1 MQYRLIINNGYR
13 KMGVFAKGLQG
24 ALAIAIWVDR
34 LRGDSIFSPKIMV
47 HSTFFIY
54 FAVYIKY
61 S

>member
-1 MQYRLIINNGYR
+1 
-13 KMGVFAKGLQG
+13 MGVFAKGLQG

>member
-1 MQYRLIINNGYR
+1 
-13 KMGVFAKGLQG
+13 MGVFAKGLPG
-24 ALAIAIWVDR
+24 ALAIAIWAER
-34 LRGDSIFSPKIMV
+34 LRCESIFSHKIMV

>member
-1 MQYRLIINNGYR
+1 
-13 KMGVFAKGLQG
+13 MGVFAKWLPG
-24 ALAIAIWVDR
+24 ALTIAIWAER
-34 LRGDSIFSPKIMV
+34 FRCDSIFSPKIMV

>member
-1 MQYRLIINNGYR
+1 MINVIKR
-13 KMGVFAKGLQG
+13 RFAKGLPG
-24 ALAIAIWVDR
+24 ALAAAIGVEQIR
-34 LRGDSIFSPKIMV
+34 SNCIFSPKIMA